1 MGDSARGAVL
11 MTRRDVVLQKLAAL
25 AAVAVILLIVA
36 AVGVAVMW
44 LRA

>member
-1 MGDSARGAVL
+1 